1 MKMSKKHFRGISGL
15 LVVLV
20 LMQSCVVYHST
31 AYTLDQAVQS
41 KTNTKIT
48 DLEGQ
53 PHFYK
58 YLTEESGS
66 YYGVKKKSGE
76 YVKHPLNPERIE
88 RVYVKN
94 QSASTWVT
102 VGLIVVPVLAVV
114 VYIATWDLDLGSG
127 WTEEL

>member
-1 MKMSKKHFRGISGL
+1 MKISKKHLREISGL

-20 LMQSCVVYHST
+20 FMQSCVMYHPT

-41 KTNTKIT
+41 KTNSKIT

-58 YLTEESGS
+58 YITQESGL
-66 YYGVKKKSGE
+66 YYGLKRKSGE
-76 YVKHPLNPERIE
+76 YIQHPINPESID

-102 VGLIVVPVLAVV
+102 IGLIVVPVAAVV
-114 VYIATWDLDLGSG
+114 IYIATWDLDLGSG